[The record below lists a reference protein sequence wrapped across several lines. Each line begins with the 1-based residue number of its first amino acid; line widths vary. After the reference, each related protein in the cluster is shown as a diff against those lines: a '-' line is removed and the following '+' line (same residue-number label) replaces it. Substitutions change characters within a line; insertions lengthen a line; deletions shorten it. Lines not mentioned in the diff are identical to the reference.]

1 MSVASGGYLPRRF
14 AASVNTTNTSHLR
27 DLQVTT
33 SCGYPV
39 LVRLQISKKNPTSK
53 KVRLALNC
61 GGSRGGARG
70 PGSPLIFR
78 PNCGWKGWKKILRP
92 PPPPMSGSGWPSLP
106 PPPPA
111 PPPSPPPYLDPPLK
125 KKYTFWAKATVKRAA
140 KTCNFRNI
148 AAKQDK

>member
-1 MSVASGGYLPRRF
+1 MKNTMKIPNSERAENKYLLNFVPQIFWYSPQCRWLVVAYLPRRF

-78 PNCGWKGWKKILRP
+78 PNCGSKGWKKILRP
-92 PPPPMSGSGWPSLP
+92 PPPPMSGSGWPGL
-106 PPPPA
+106 
-111 PPPSPPPYLDPPLK
+111 PPSPSNSSQIFTP
-125 KKYTFWAKATVKRAA
+125 
-140 KTCNFRNI
+140 I
-148 AAKQDK
+148 Q